1 MYMVLHVYM
10 CDTMK
15 MNKSEIKGYN
25 WLISKGYTES
35 DIVFQGRSTPDFL
48 TSDDKGWEIKRL
60 YGKNLIWM
68 SASQFKRIKQME
80 NTQVVIFTDDLDLPI
95 SEIAS
100 NELKEG
106 IIFDGIRLQL
116 PKSDPGRV
124 ISLDENSLK
133 ILRNTKEIMVNS
145 GQSSSYSDAIRN
157 LAKSTFNLCQNCIH
171 DFVECEG
178 TPQFGNGKGNDN
190 VFDCDKF
197 KLGKAKW

>member
-1 MYMVLHVYM
+1 
-10 CDTMK
+10 MK

-35 DIVFQGRSTPDFL
+35 DIIFQGRSTPDFL
-48 TSDDKGWEIKRL
+48 TSDGKGWEIKRL

-95 SEIAS
+95 SEIAAKA
-100 NELKEG
+100 LKEG
-106 IIFDGIRLQL
+106 MIFDGIRLQL

-124 ISLDENSLK
+124 ISLDDNSLN

-145 GQSSSYSDAIRN
+145 GESASYSDAIRN
-157 LAKSTFNLCQNCIH
+157 LAKSTVHLCRSCQNE
-171 DFVECEG
+171 FAECDG
-178 TPQFGNGKGNDN
+178 DPCFGNGKGNDN
-190 VFDCDKF
+190 VYDCNKF
-197 KLGKAKW
+197 MLLNGPAKW